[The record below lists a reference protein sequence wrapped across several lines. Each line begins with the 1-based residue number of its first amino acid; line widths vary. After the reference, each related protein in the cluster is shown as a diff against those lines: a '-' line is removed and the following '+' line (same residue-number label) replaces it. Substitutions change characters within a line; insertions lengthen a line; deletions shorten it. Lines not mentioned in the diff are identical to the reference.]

1 VYWKLNPAIFIRLLK
16 GTILTGMPQKRFSY
30 RFGFATWLILII
42 QFIAFFT
49 FFLFVP
55 FISTYFSKSAGFTI
69 SFIGLILAIRII
81 SQQGLMIVGG
91 FLADRFGYKPIAIC
105 GFLLRGLG
113 FIGVGLTINPSLVLL
128 AAGLSGLGGA
138 MFSPALKASITSF
151 TPSEQHKD
159 AFSLLNI
166 LENTGTVLGPLAGLY
181 FKAEQFLMLC
191 IVSGILFGLMSL
203 LVLFLPNHSVP
214 KKNDSWIREST
225 KIFRNKSF
233 MLIVLS
239 LMPFHFLYQQL
250 YLTLPIVANQAT
262 GSSGWIFSFVTVL
275 VIFFQWH
282 ISRYSNHKSLKR
294 IFILSYA
301 VLFITLM
308 PIAFGTSLWTI
319 LLILVGL
326 SFGSMMLL
334 PAFQSYVAH
343 IAPQESLAAYFGF
356 SNMAM
361 AIGGSLGNL
370 FGGMLHDYFV
380 RVHKPQLF
388 WILLCVLTIPPIVG
402 AVRLKYVQQKQRTAR
417 LIAKIQLYRSG
428 N

>member
-1 VYWKLNPAIFIRLLK
+1 MLQR
-16 GTILTGMPQKRFSY
+16 RFPY

-55 FISTYFSKSAGFTI
+55 FISTYFSKSVGFSV
-69 SFIGLILAIRII
+69 SFVGVILAIRIM
-81 SQQGLMIVGG
+81 SQQGLMVVGG
-91 FLADRFGYKPIAIC
+91 FLADRLGYKPVALC

-113 FIGVGLTINPSLVLL
+113 FIGMGLATNPSLVLL

-138 MFSPALKASITSF
+138 MFSPALRASLTSF

-159 AFSLLNI
+159 AFSLLNVI
-166 LENTGTVLGPLAGLY
+166 ENTGTVLGPLAGLY
-181 FKAEQFLMLC
+181 FQTEQFLLLS
-191 IVSGILFGLMSL
+191 IFSGVLFGLMSV
-203 LVLFLPNHSVP
+203 LVLFLPDHTVL
-214 KKNDSWIREST
+214 KKQDSWIREST
-225 KIFRNKSF
+225 KIFRHKSF
-233 MLIVLS
+233 LFVTLS

-250 YLTLPIVANQAT
+250 YLTLPIAANQAT
-262 GSSGWIFSFVTVL
+262 GSSGWIFSFVTIL
-275 VIFFQWH
+275 VVFFQWP
-282 ISRYSNHKSLKR
+282 ISRFSNNKSLKR
-294 IFILSYA
+294 IFILSYV
-301 VLFITLM
+301 VLFLAHM
-308 PIAFGTSLWTI
+308 PIVFGISVWTI
-319 LLILVGL
+319 ALILGGL

-343 IAPQESLAAYFGF
+343 IAPKESLAAYFGF

-380 RVHKPQLF
+380 RLHKPEFF
-388 WILLCVLTIPPIVG
+388 WILLSVLTIAPIAG
-402 AVRLKYVQQKQRTAR
+402 AVRLKYIQQKQRNAR
-417 LIAKIQLYRSG
+417 LWTKIRLNRSG